1 MEIEFTDEQK
11 RKIFEELQREYL
23 QENVE
28 DLIVKYIKSLDV
40 DQKYKS
46 SLLIYFNNVLGE
58 IVGDIK
64 ADVNFNNLFVAHGDI
79 IMTHIKRFTHK
90 HLSKFKGVILNEIN

>member
-46 SLLIYFNNVLGE
+46 SLLIYFYNVLGE
-58 IVGDIK
+58 VVGDIK
-64 ADVNFNNLFVAHGDI
+64 ADVNFNNLFVARGDI
-79 IMTHIKRFTHK
+79 IMTHIKCFTHK
-90 HLSKFKGVILNEIN
+90 HLSKFKGVVFNEIN

>member
-64 ADVNFNNLFVAHGDI
+64 ADVNFNNLFVARGDI
-79 IMTHIKRFTHK
+79 IITHIKRFTNK

>member
-28 DLIVKYIKSLDV
+28 DLIVKYIKSLDI

-46 SLLIYFNNVLGE
+46 SLLIYF
-58 IVGDIK
+58 
-64 ADVNFNNLFVAHGDI
+64 
-79 IMTHIKRFTHK
+79 
-90 HLSKFKGVILNEIN
+90 